1 MAGRVEGL
9 TAAGVKHAA
18 PGVHGDGGGLY
29 LRVKPDGR
37 ASWTFR
43 YQIAGVRRDL
53 GIGRARGPG
62 AVSLSDA
69 RGKAAEARRLVA
81 EGRDPLAVRE
91 LEAAVLREAEAARE
105 RQARNSFRQVAEA
118 CIAAREAE
126 WRNAKHAAQWEAT
139 LATYAFPIIGDMAV
153 DAIGVPDVLRV
164 LQPIW
169 TTKSETAARVR
180 GRVEAVLS
188 YAAATGL
195 RPRGFNPASWRG
207 NLDAI
212 LPAAAKVK
220 RRVRE
225 ANGRAEHHAALPWQ
239 QVPAFMRALAAR
251 DGAAALAL
259 RFAILTAARTG
270 EVVGAEWREVDMD
283 AAVWTVPAGRMKGG
297 REHRV
302 PLSPAALDVL
312 REAAE
317 RAGRTR
323 GRRVPGGRQAA
334 VQHGLVD
341 GAAPDERRRSLGEP
355 ARWADAQGRPV
366 TAHGFRSAFRDWA
379 GECTNA
385 PREMTEAALAHT
397 VGNKVELAYR
407 RGDALDKR
415 RTLMDAWADWCSGKR
430 EGAENVVPLA
440 PRRPQ
445 AEPDRPVQR

>member
-1 MAGRVEGL
+1 MARRLEGL
-9 TAAGVKHAA
+9 TAAGVKHAG

-37 ASWTFR
+37 ASWTLR

-53 GIGRARGPG
+53 GLGRARGPG
-62 AVSLSDA
+62 AVSLAEA

-91 LEAAVLREAEAARE
+91 AEAAARREADAARE
-105 RQARNSFRQVAEA
+105 RQARNSFRDVAAA
-118 CIAAREAE
+118 CIAARGPE

-139 LATYAFPIIGDMAV
+139 LATYAHPVIGDMAV
-153 DAIGVPDVLRV
+153 DALGVPHVLRV

-169 TTKSETAARVR
+169 TTKPETAARVR
-180 GRVEAVLS
+180 GRIEAVLS

-207 NLDAI
+207 NLDAT

-225 ANGRAEHHAALPWQ
+225 ANGRAEHHAALPWR

-270 EVVGAEWREVDMD
+270 EVVGAEWREIDMD
-283 AAVWTVPAGRMKGG
+283 AAVWTVPAGRMKGE

-302 PLSPAALDVL
+302 PLSPAALEVL
-312 REAAE
+312 REVAE
-317 RAGRTR
+317 RT
-323 GRRVPGGRQAA
+323 GGREGAVFQAA
-334 VQHGLVD
+334 GKPLSNM
-341 GAAPDERRRSLGEP
+341 ALLMALRRMNAGGPGEP
-355 ARWADAQGRPV
+355 ARWVDAEGRAV
-366 TAHGFRSAFRDWA
+366 TPHGFRSAFRDWA
-379 GECTNA
+379 GECTAA
-385 PREMTEAALAHT
+385 PREIAEAALAHT

-415 RTLMDAWADWCSGKR
+415 RALMEAWADWCLGR
-430 EGAENVVPLA
+430 GERAGNEVALA
-440 PRRPQ
+440 VRQ
-445 AEPDRPVQR
+445 VAT

>member
-1 MAGRVEGL
+1 MARRLEGL
-9 TAAGVKHAA
+9 TAAGVRHAG

-37 ASWTFR
+37 ASWTLR

-53 GIGRARGPG
+53 GLGRARGPG
-62 AVSLSDA
+62 AVSLADA

-91 LEAAVLREAEAARE
+91 ADAAARREAEAARE
-105 RQARNSFRQVAEA
+105 RQTRNSFRDVAAA
-118 CIAAREAE
+118 CITARGPE

-139 LATYAFPIIGDMAV
+139 LATYAHPIIGDMAV
-153 DAIGVPDVLRV
+153 DALGVPDVLRV

-169 TTKSETAARVR
+169 TTKPETAARMR
-180 GRVEAVLS
+180 GRIEAVLS

-195 RPRGFNPASWRG
+195 RPSGFNPASWRG
-207 NLDAI
+207 NLDAT

-225 ANGRAEHHAALPWQ
+225 ASGRAEHHIALPWQ
-239 QVPAFMRALAAR
+239 QMPAFMRALAAR

-270 EVVGAEWREVDMD
+270 EVVGAEWREIDMD
-283 AAVWTVPAGRMKGG
+283 AAVWTVPAGRMKGE

-302 PLSPAALDVL
+302 PLSPAALEVL
-312 REAAE
+312 REVAE
-317 RAGRTR
+317 RTGGREGAVFQAAGRPLSNMALLMALR
-323 GRRVPGGRQAA
+323 RMNAGRP
-334 VQHGLVD
+334 
-341 GAAPDERRRSLGEP
+341 GEP
-355 ARWADAQGRPV
+355 ARWVDAEGRPV
-366 TAHGFRSAFRDWA
+366 TPHGFRSAFRDWA
-379 GECTNA
+379 GECTTT
-385 PREMTEAALAHT
+385 PREIAEAALAHT

-415 RTLMDAWADWCSGKR
+415 RALMEAWADWCAGKGER
-430 EGAENVVPLA
+430 AGDVVPLA
-440 PRRPQ
+440 ARQ
-445 AEPDRPVQR
+445 VAT

>member
-1 MAGRVEGL
+1 M
-9 TAAGVKHAA
+9 
-18 PGVHGDGGGLY
+18 
-29 LRVKPDGR
+29 
-37 ASWTFR
+37 
-43 YQIAGVRRDL
+43 RR
-53 GIGRARGPG
+53 
-62 AVSLSDA
+62 
-69 RGKAAEARRLVA
+69 RR
-81 EGRDPLAVRE
+81 
-91 LEAAVLREAEAARE
+91 REAEAARE
-105 RQARNSFRQVAEA
+105 RQARNSFRHVAAA

-169 TTKSETAARVR
+169 TTKPETAARVR
-180 GRVEAVLS
+180 GRIEAVLS

-225 ANGRAEHHAALPWQ
+225 ANGRAEHHAALPWR

-251 DGAAALAL
+251 DGVAALAL

-317 RAGRTR
+317 RGGGREGAVFQAAGR
-323 GRRVPGGRQAA
+323 PLSNMA
-334 VQHGLVD
+334 LLD
-341 GAAPDERRRSLGEP
+341 GAAPDERRQAWGARPLGGRRGAARSRRTASAAPSVIGP
-355 ARWADAQGRPV
+355 AIAPD
-366 TAHGFRSAFRDWA
+366 
-379 GECTNA
+379 A
-385 PREMTEAALAHT
+385 PREIAEAALAHT
-397 VGNKVELAYR
+397 VGSKVELAYR

-415 RTLMDAWADWCSGKR
+415 RDTYGRLGRLVRR
-430 EGAENVVPLA
+430 EG
-440 PRRPQ
+440 RRR
-445 AEPDRPVQR
+445 ETWCR

>member
-1 MAGRVEGL
+1 MARRLEGL
-9 TAAGVKHAA
+9 TAAGVKHAG

-37 ASWTFR
+37 ASWTLR

-53 GIGRARGPG
+53 GLGRARGPG
-62 AVSLSDA
+62 AVSLADA
-69 RGKAAEARRLVA
+69 RSKAAEAHRLVA
-81 EGRDPLAVRE
+81 DGRDPLAVRE
-91 LEAAVLREAEAARE
+91 VEAAARREAEAARE
-105 RQARNSFRQVAEA
+105 RQARNSFRDVAAA
-118 CIAAREAE
+118 CIAARGPE

-139 LATYAFPIIGDMAV
+139 LATYAHPDIGDMAV

-169 TTKSETAARVR
+169 TTKPETAARMR
-180 GRVEAVLS
+180 GRIEAVLS

-207 NLDAI
+207 NLDAT

-225 ANGRAEHHAALPWQ
+225 ASGRAEHHVALPWQ

-270 EVVGAEWREVDMD
+270 EVVGAEWQELDLG
-283 AAVWTVPAGRMKGG
+283 AALWTVPAGRMKGE

-302 PLSPAALDVL
+302 PLSPAALEVL

-317 RAGRTR
+317 RTGGHEGAVFQAAGKPLSNMALLMALRRMNAGR
-323 GRRVPGGRQAA
+323 P
-334 VQHGLVD
+334 
-341 GAAPDERRRSLGEP
+341 GEP
-355 ARWADAQGRPV
+355 ARWVDAEGRAV
-366 TAHGFRSAFRDWA
+366 TPHGFRSAFRDWV
-379 GECTNA
+379 GECTTA
-385 PREMTEAALAHT
+385 PREIAEAALAHT

-407 RGDALDKR
+407 RGDALGKR
-415 RTLMDAWADWCSGKR
+415 RALMDAWADWCAGHG
-430 EGAENVVPLA
+430 EAAGNVVPRDVRLA
-440 PRRPQ
+440 
-445 AEPDRPVQR
+445 AT